1 MNSSGKRKDFEEVSA
16 GEKVQQHVPSRP
28 LLVILPIW
36 LRFCQSGWDF
46 ANFLSILPRAISTT
60 SQPLLVILPI
70 WLRFCQSR
78 PICGSDGEEKRPRV
92 LWTAL
97 RDEDQ
102 NKYGDD
108 DDEYDDDDDG
118 DDDEIDDNEDCGD
131 GDSDRNDKR
140 MQLRLERNGEIF

>member
-1 MNSSGKRKDFEEVSA
+1 M
-16 GEKVQQHVPSRP
+16 
-28 LLVILPIW
+28 
-36 LRFCQSGWDF
+36 
-46 ANFLSILPRAISTT
+46 
-60 SQPLLVILPI
+60 
-70 WLRFCQSR
+70 
-78 PICGSDGEEKRPRV
+78 
-92 LWTAL
+92 LWTAV

-108 DDEYDDDDDG
+108 DDEYDDDDGG